1 MVECLN
7 YMNEYIIQI
16 KNLKKEFTDASEKL
30 VILENVNL
38 NIKAGEKIAIIGS
51 SGSGK
56 STMLAL
62 LAGLDKPSSGDI
74 IVNQKQINNFSNN
87 ELSEYRNTEI
97 SIIFQSFELISPFNS
112 LENVTAPLEIKGV
125 NYKKAKEISLNILK
139 EVGLGE
145 RVKAFPST
153 LSGGERQRVAIARS
167 LAIDTP
173 IILADEPTGSLDE
186 KTGENVLNML
196 LKEVSLRKKTL
207 IIITHDMKIAEKM
220 DRIFELR
227 DKTLHE
233 KK

>member
-1 MVECLN
+1 
-7 YMNEYIIQI
+7 MNEYIIQI
-16 KNLKKEFTDASEKL
+16 KNLKKEFTDTSEKL

-38 NIKAGEKIAIIGS
+38 NIKEGEKIAIIGS

-56 STMLAL
+56 STFLAL
-62 LAGLDKPSSGDI
+62 LAGLDKPSSGEIIINDKDI
-74 IVNQKQINNFSNN
+74 SKFSNDQ
-87 ELSEYRNTEI
+87 LSEYRNTEI
-97 SIIFQSFELISPFNS
+97 SMIFQSFELISPFNA
-112 LENVTAPLEIKGV
+112 LENVSAPLEIKGE
-125 NYKKAKEISLNILK
+125 NYKNVKETSINILK
-139 EVGLGE
+139 EVGLSE
-145 RVKAFPST
+145 RIYAFPNT

-167 LAIDTP
+167 LAINTP

-220 DRIFELR
+220 DRIYELK
-227 DKTLHE
+227 DKTLNE